1 VIKKVKNYFTY
12 NKKERNG
19 ILLLSF
25 VLFLLLIFYQFTH
38 LFVSETITDF
48 SEFEKAIAEL
58 KYIEEDAKSE
68 YKNSLF
74 KFNPNSLNDN
84 GWLALG
90 LSEGKL
96 KVLRNY
102 QNSGGYFKQKEDL
115 KRCYAIGDDFYNKI
129 KNYVVIPRIDNL
141 QTSKKEIKA
150 DNSQPITIVK
160 IVELNQADSLQLI
173 SIKGI
178 GPFYAKQIIKYRKE
192 LGGFLS
198 YNQFFE
204 IWGLD
209 KLDLEKLKVQTQI
222 DTTRIR
228 KININKVDINEFRK
242 HPYINYKEAKMI
254 VNYRVQHGN
263 FNEVKDIQRIKPISP
278 EIFCKIAPYLITN
291 D

>member
-68 YKNSLF
+68 YKDSLF

-228 KININKVDINEFRK
+228 KININRTEINEFRK

-254 VNYRVQHGN
+254 VNYRTQHGD
-263 FNEVKDIQRIKPISP
+263 FKSLKDIQKIKPISP
-278 EIFCKIAPYLITN
+278 EKFRKIAPYLRMN

>member
-1 VIKKVKNYFTY
+1 MIKKVKDYFTY
-12 NKKERNG
+12 NRKERNG

-68 YKNSLF
+68 YKDSLF

-228 KININKVDINEFRK
+228 KININRTEINEFRK

-254 VNYRVQHGN
+254 VNYRTQHGD
-263 FNEVKDIQRIKPISP
+263 FKSLKDIQKIKPISP
-278 EIFCKIAPYLITN
+278 EKFRKIAPYLRMN

>member
-1 VIKKVKNYFTY
+1 MIKKVKNYFTY

-68 YKNSLF
+68 YKDSLF

-209 KLDLEKLKVQTQI
+209 KLDLEKMKVQTQI

-228 KININKVDINEFRK
+228 KININRTEINEFRK

-254 VNYRVQHGN
+254 VNYRTQHGD
-263 FNEVKDIQRIKPISP
+263 FKSLKDIQKIKPISP
-278 EIFCKIAPYLITN
+278 EKFRKIAPYLRMN